1 MSAPTP
7 AVRPADPPAPRTAGA
22 PSRTTLSAAVLVTG
36 FVLLSLNTRVAFG
49 QLGPLAPVAGF
60 STGAVTLLGL
70 IPPLC
75 MGLFAPLAS
84 VVRRRFGEERGLFG
98 ASVLLLAGAVVRMLG
113 LPGLFAGTVLVSI
126 ATAVVNVLVP
136 VFVRSRFEHRRVG
149 VMMGV
154 YALSMGAGSA
164 LVAALTVPVW
174 QAGGHSWELAIGLA
188 VIPAA
193 LAAAGIAPQLGH
205 ARVRRPVEPRT
216 GTRTGT
222 GTGTDTSTG
231 ADTGAGGGKSAPV
244 AVVARVAVDAGGRGL
259 VWSLTAFFG
268 FQTLLFYTT
277 LAWLPAILVDAGVAR
292 TVAGGMQSLF
302 ILGVALGGFLLPVL
316 AAARTDQRP
325 HLVAVVLVC
334 ALGYAGLLAA
344 PGAAPALW
352 AIILGAGL
360 GGGQAV
366 AGVLYVKR
374 GRDHEHVASLSA
386 VAQTGGYLLAAT
398 GPVAASV
405 LHTATGAWTVPLLAL
420 TGALAL
426 SLLASLRAGHDKR

>member
-7 AVRPADPPAPRTAGA
+7 AVRPAGPSAPRPTGA

-60 STGAVTLLGL
+60 GTGAVTLLGL

-75 MGLFAPLAS
+75 MGVFAPLAS

-113 LPGLFAGTVLVSI
+113 LPGLFTGTVLVSI

-136 VFVRSRFEHRRVG
+136 VFVRSRFSHRRVG

-193 LAAAGIAPQLGH
+193 LAAAGIAPQLGRSH
-205 ARVRRPVEPRT
+205 GRRTAQGP
-216 GTRTGT
+216 GT
-222 GTGTDTSTG
+222 GTGPRE
-231 ADTGAGGGKSAPV
+231 ARA
-244 AVVARVAVDAGGRGL
+244 ARVPAGAGGRGL

-277 LAWLPAILVDAGVAR
+277 LAWLPAILVDAGVAESA
-292 TVAGGMQSLF
+292 AGGMQSLF
-302 ILGVALGGFLLPVL
+302 ILGVAAGGFLLPVL

-325 HLVAVVLVC
+325 HLLAVVLVC

-352 AIILGAGL
+352 AVVLGGGL

-374 GRDHEHVASLSA
+374 GRDHEHVAALSA

-398 GPVAASV
+398 GPAAVSV
-405 LHTATGAWTVPLLAL
+405 LHAATGAWTVPLLAL
-420 TGALAL
+420 LGALAL
-426 SLLASLRAGHDKR
+426 SLVASLRAGHDKP

>member
-7 AVRPADPPAPRTAGA
+7 AVRPADPPARPATGA
-22 PSRTTLSAAVLVTG
+22 PFRTTLSAAVLVTG

-136 VFVRSRFEHRRVG
+136 VFVRSRFQHRRVG

-205 ARVRRPVEPRT
+205 ARGRRT
-216 GTRTGT
+216 GRPGT
-222 GTGTDTSTG
+222 GRGTEAVPG
-231 ADTGAGGGKSAPV
+231 TGAGGGKSAPV
-244 AVVARVAVDAGGRGL
+244 TVDAGGRGL

-277 LAWLPAILVDAGVAR
+277 LAWLPAILVDAGVAG

-302 ILGVALGGFLLPVL
+302 ILGVAAGGFLLPVL

-325 HLVAVVLVC
+325 HLAAVVLVC
-334 ALGYAGLLAA
+334 ALGYAGLLVA

-352 AIILGAGL
+352 ALVLGAGL

-374 GRDHEHVASLSA
+374 GRDHEHVAALSA
-386 VAQTGGYLLAAT
+386 FAQTGGYLLAAT

-405 LHTATGAWTVPLLAL
+405 LHTATGAWTVPLLVL

-426 SLLASLRAGHDKR
+426 SLVASLRAGHDKR

>member
-7 AVRPADPPAPRTAGA
+7 AVRPADPPAPRTTGA

-84 VVRRRFGEERGLFG
+84 VVRRRFGEERGLFW

-188 VIPAA
+188 VVPAA

-205 ARVRRPVEPRT
+205 AHGRRPAGP
-216 GTRTGT
+216 GTGT
-222 GTGTDTSTG
+222 GTGTGT
-231 ADTGAGGGKSAPV
+231 GGGSGKRAQV
-244 AVVARVAVDAGGRGL
+244 AAGPGGRGLVWSPGGRGL
-259 VWSLTAFFG
+259 VWSLMAFFG

-292 TVAGGMQSLF
+292 AVAGGMQSLF

-344 PGAAPALW
+344 PGAVPALW
-352 AIILGAGL
+352 ALVLGAGL

-374 GRDHEHVASLSA
+374 GRDHEHVAALSA

-405 LHTATGAWTVPLLAL
+405 LHTATGSWTVPLLAL

-426 SLLASLRAGHDKR
+426 SLVASLRAGHDKR